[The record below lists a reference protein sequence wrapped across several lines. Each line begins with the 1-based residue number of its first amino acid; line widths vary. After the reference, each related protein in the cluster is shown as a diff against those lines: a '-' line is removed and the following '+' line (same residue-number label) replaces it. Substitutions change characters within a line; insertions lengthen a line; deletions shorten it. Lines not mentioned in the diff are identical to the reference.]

1 MSRWSRL
8 WSPSPDSDSGPESMH
23 GGVLLA
29 AAYAVGVLACLAAP
43 IAGFMF
49 NQRGITSAGV
59 LVA

>member
-1 MSRWSRL
+1 
-8 WSPSPDSDSGPESMH
+8 MH

-49 NQRGITSAGV
+49 NQRGITGAGV
-59 LVA
+59 LVAWLPPAGALLAFAIPAPY

>member
-1 MSRWSRL
+1 
-8 WSPSPDSDSGPESMH
+8 MH

-49 NQRGITSAGV
+49 NQRGITGAGV

>member
-1 MSRWSRL
+1 
-8 WSPSPDSDSGPESMH
+8 MH

-29 AAYAVGVLACLAAP
+29 AAYAVGVLACLAAL